1 MFERSRLLL
10 CRVLR
15 ESSLRLQEVG
25 PADEE
30 VANRLQRDAEELE
43 EIEQLA
49 MRARSKVAESMR
61 AARGLLRE
69 LGIAPPPMSRPPT
82 AAAGARPQPEH
93 GLIAYAPTKAGAC
106 LGCGESVGSG
116 PIGWLAEPEPGPVC
130 DECLKQRC
138 GQLAIGLELMNFF
151 RELGEVECD
160 SGAEEDQA
168 ESLLTGMGGQTEA
181 LFLRGCAPPMSLP
194 VERLYELLEEIEE
207 RNERMGAPGAAGG
220 RGLDGATPK
229 YLRVLLGGET
239 PSGSEVDG

>member
-1 MFERSRLLL
+1 MFERSRLWLY
-10 CRVLR
+10 RVLR
-15 ESSLRLQEVG
+15 KSSLRLQEVG

-49 MRARSKVAESMR
+49 IRARSKAAESMR

-93 GLIAYAPTKAGAC
+93 GLIAYAPTEAGAC
-106 LGCGESVGSG
+106 LGCGETVGAG

-138 GQLAIGLELMNFF
+138 GQLALVLELMNFF
-151 RELGEVECD
+151 RELGEMECD
-160 SGAEEDQA
+160 SEAEEDQA
-168 ESLLTGMGGQTEA
+168 EAFLSAMGGKAEA
-181 LFLRGCAPPMSLP
+181 LFLRDCAPPTSLP
-194 VERLYELLEEIEE
+194 VERLYALLEEIEE
-207 RNERMGAPGAAGG
+207 RNERMGASGAAGG
-220 RGLDGATPK
+220 
-229 YLRVLLGGET
+229 
-239 PSGSEVDG
+239 